1 MKWLNDGSNA
11 LLPVSNSGT
20 WEKNKKQTKNQKKK
34 PKHKKKSTK
43 AQGKLAKRADAVPL
57 LLFLLFAAWVL

>member
-34 PKHKKKSTK
+34 PSTKKKGQK
-43 AQGKLAKRADAVPL
+43 ALENIAKRADAVPL

>member
-34 PKHKKKSTK
+34 PKKKKKGQK
-43 AQGKLAKRADAVPL
+43 ALENIAKRADAVPL